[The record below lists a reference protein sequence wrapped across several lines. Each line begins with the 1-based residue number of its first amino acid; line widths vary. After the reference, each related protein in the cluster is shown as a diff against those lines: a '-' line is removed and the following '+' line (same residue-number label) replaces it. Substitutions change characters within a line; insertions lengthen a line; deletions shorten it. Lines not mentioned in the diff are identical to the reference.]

1 MPTIKVPCEF
11 IPPQPI
17 VVRGIH
23 TETHET
29 KMIVKGVRVERPN
42 DSVLAP
48 SEKGSTHA

>member
-1 MPTIKVPCEF
+1 MSTIKVHSEF
-11 IPPQPI
+11 TPPQPI
-17 VVRGIH
+17 IVRGIH
-23 TETHET
+23 AETHET